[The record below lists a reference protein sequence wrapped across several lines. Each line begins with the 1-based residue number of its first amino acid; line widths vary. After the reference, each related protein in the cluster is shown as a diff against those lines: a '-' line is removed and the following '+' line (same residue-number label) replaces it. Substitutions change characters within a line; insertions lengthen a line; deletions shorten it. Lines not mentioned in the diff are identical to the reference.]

1 MSQAEKRDSDSP
13 LEKYDD
19 VIAAFKSATLY
30 IFSKQFSI
38 ELNCGEIY
46 LKHQHDAKD
55 NENCALTAKINLTS
69 KNCEGAVVVLFT
81 EDVFI
86 KLISQAL
93 GEDFEEIDEEL
104 QDGAC
109 EILNMIFGS
118 ARTKLNTEGDAY
130 AVMDI
135 PTIIDQN
142 EIGDEPLTPLPA
154 IMIPFKTDFGDFTI
168 QIGFK
173 EEDRFILIP

>member
-1 MSQAEKRDSDSP
+1 MAHAEKTDSDSL
-13 LEKYDD
+13 LERYED
-19 VIAAFKSATLY
+19 VVSAFKKATLH

-38 ELNCGEIY
+38 DLKCGDIY
-46 LKHQHDAKD
+46 EKNQEDPDKNKHF
-55 NENCALTAKINLTS
+55 ALTAKINLTS
-69 KNCEGAVVVLFT
+69 KKCEGAVVVLFT

-86 KLISQAL
+86 KLLSQAL
-93 GEDFEEIDEEL
+93 GEDFGEIDEEL
-104 QDGAC
+104 KDGAC

-118 ARTKLNTEGDAY
+118 ARTELNIDGDHY

-135 PTIIDQN
+135 PVIIDQK
-142 EIGDEPLTPLPA
+142 EIAESSLTPLPA
-154 IMIPFKTDFGDFTI
+154 LMVPFISDFGEFII